1 MSTSPFVTPALTLL
15 FLAGA
20 SLPAQDAR
28 KDAHGDALPPGAITR
43 LGSVQFRHPDTIT
56 AVAFSPDGKTLFAA
70 GADKAIRVW
79 DPDTGRLRRTVQGHT
94 EEVRGL
100 AVTPDGKS
108 LVSAGLDR
116 SLRVWD
122 LRTFEQ
128 SEELEKHEDC
138 IE

>member
-20 SLPAQDAR
+20 SLPAQDVR
-28 KDAHGDALPPGAITR
+28 KDCHGDPLPPGAITR
-43 LGSVQFRHPDTIT
+43 LGSVRFRHPDAVT

-70 GADKAIRVW
+70 GADRGIRVW
-79 DPDTGRLRRTVQGHT
+79 DPDTGRLRRTLQGHT

-108 LVSAGLDR
+108 LISAGLD
-116 SLRVWD
+116 STLRLWD
-122 LRTFEQ
+122 LKKFED
-128 SEELEKHEDC
+128 SEWVSKHED
-138 IE
+138 